1 MTTHRARAPED
12 EVTVIFN
19 ISGEIDDGPGT
30 ATLAAEHIGQDPI
43 LCCRWNCTP
52 QNSGLDRK
60 LARIHGQE
68 CSGSGWI
75 QKDLI

>member
-1 MTTHRARAPED
+1 
-12 EVTVIFN
+12 
-19 ISGEIDDGPGT
+19 
-30 ATLAAEHIGQDPI
+30 
-43 LCCRWNCTP
+43 
-52 QNSGLDRK
+52 LDRK